1 VRQYEIMSER
11 DPRTHDQS
19 ARAPSALTV
28 AIDTGS
34 LVGERTGVGQFTQ
47 RLLDGLA
54 TLDHPPTVLPYVLS
68 MRAALA
74 SGTRRLPYP
83 AAIAQAA
90 WGRADHPRADR
101 ALRGAQVVH
110 GPNYVVPPTELPTVV
125 SVHDCWFLR
134 NPDLSP
140 PAVRRFGP
148 LLRRAIA
155 RGAIVHVPS
164 THTLHEAKELLG
176 AERVEVLPLG
186 APPVRQPLHAP
197 TVLPGLDG
205 RPYVLSVGAKEP
217 RKNLPRL
224 VEAFGLLSADH
235 PALALAL
242 LGPEGPDQP
251 AIDAALDRLDP
262 AVAARILL
270 VDYVEDDVRDVVI
283 ANATALAFPS
293 LDEGWGI
300 PPLEAMSL
308 GVPVVAA
315 RAGSLP
321 EVCADAAE
329 FVDPLDAAD
338 IAEGL
343 SRVVDDVARR
353 ADLVA
358 RGRARV
364 NELAAPRCAARF
376 ASLYATLALEA
387 RR

>member
-1 VRQYEIMSER
+1 VR
-11 DPRTHDQS
+11 
-19 ARAPSALTV
+19 LTV

-54 TLDHPPTVLPYVLS
+54 TLERAPTVLPYVLS
-68 MRAALA
+68 MRAPLTP
-74 SGTRRLPYP
+74 GTRRLPFP
-83 AAIAQAA
+83 AAAAQAA
-90 WGRADHPRADR
+90 WGRADRPRADR

-110 GPNYVVPPTELPTVV
+110 GPNYIVPPTALPTIV

-148 LLRRAIA
+148 VLRRAIA

-164 THTLHEAKELLG
+164 THTRDEARELLG
-176 AERVEVLPLG
+176 AERIEVLPLG
-186 APPVRQPLHAP
+186 APPVRTPRIVP
-197 TVLPGLDG
+197 VPLPGLDG
-205 RPYVLSVGAKEP
+205 RPYVLAVGAKEP

-224 VEAFGLLSADH
+224 VDAFALLAPDH
-235 PALALAL
+235 PHLALVL

-251 AIDAALDRLDP
+251 AIEAVLDRLDHS
-262 AVAARILL
+262 VAERVML
-270 VDYVEDDVRDVVI
+270 VDYVEDDVRDIVI
-283 ANATALAFPS
+283 ANAVALAFPS

-321 EVCADAAE
+321 EVCGDAAE
-329 FVDPLDAAD
+329 LVDPLDPAA
-338 IAEGL
+338 IAAGL
-343 SRVVDDVARR
+343 SSVLHDDARR
-353 ADLVA
+353 TELVQ
-358 RGRARV
+358 RGHARV
-364 NELAAPRCAARF
+364 AELAGPRCAARF
-376 ASLYATLALEA
+376 AALYRAIALGSTP
-387 RR
+387 